1 MMDALAKAAAAA
13 PDSPWYLVA
22 LIAMVKGGVV
32 LFALL
37 TFAGYAVY
45 VERKLIG
52 YLQHRIGPNRAGPF
66 GLLQPLADVLK
77 LLTKEES
84 YPPFVDKALF
94 VAAPAIIM
102 VTGILAFAVIPFGPS
117 DWLVIADIN
126 AGVLLFLAL
135 SSLGVYSIVLAGWS
149 SNSKY
154 SMLGGLRATAQMI
167 SYELALSLSI
177 VGVELGR
184 MTQYKDKSA
193 KGGENLNSA
202 LFTYP
207 VLMASDILLYST
219 DLVPVGEDQK
229 QHLELSRDLA
239 QRFNNRYSDTFKIP
253 EVYTPKVGARIMSLQ
268 DPTKKMSKSDENEN
282 GYISLMDSHDVI
294 IKKVKRAVTDSI
306 GEVNYSQDQPGI
318 KNLLEICSKFENAS
332 PQDIALRYQGKGYGE
347 FKSDAAEIIAEGLRP
362 VREKALEYL
371 GDKSY
376 LEGIYSEGAQ
386 KAEAVASKMLSKVY
400 RKIGFIP
407 KKRI

>member
-1 MMDALAKAAAAA
+1 MSDKKIIFSGIQPSGKITLGN
-13 PDSPWYLVA
+13 YL
-22 LIAMVKGGVV
+22 G
-32 LFALL
+32 
-37 TFAGYAVY
+37 
-45 VERKLIG
+45 
-52 YLQHRIGPNRAGPF
+52 
-66 GLLQPLADVLK
+66 
-77 LLTKEES
+77 
-84 YPPFVDKALF
+84 
-94 VAAPAIIM
+94 
-102 VTGILAFAVIPFGPS
+102 
-117 DWLVIADIN
+117 
-126 AGVLLFLAL
+126 AL
-135 SSLGVYSIVLAGWS
+135 SNWVELQDEYQNYYCIVDMHAITVPQVPKDLRENTLLLLSQYLAAGIDPEKS
-149 SNSKY
+149 TVFIQSHVP
-154 SMLGGLRATAQMI
+154 QHV
-167 SYELALSLSI
+167 ELSWVLQTMTYM
-177 VGVELGR
+177 GELGR

-347 FKSDAAEIIAEGLRP
+347 FKNDAAEIIAEGLRP

-371 GDKSY
+371 DDKSY
-376 LEGIYSEGAQ
+376 LEGVYSEGAQ